1 MHIPEEEILSSWK
14 SIRSVLKPNGR
25 VLISIPYM
33 RPELLENDRDRDGRY
48 FKNYSPEFMIHLLK
62 SLGFSQVDRRDNHE
76 SWELTG
82 TIWFM
87 LLFELSE

>member
-1 MHIPEEEILSSWK
+1 
-14 SIRSVLKPNGR
+14 
-25 VLISIPYM
+25 M
-33 RPELLENDRDRDGRY
+33 RPEFLENDRDRDGRY
-48 FKNYSPEFMIHLLK
+48 FKNYTPEFMIHFLE
-62 SLGFSQVDRRDNHE
+62 SLGFSQIHRRDYHE